1 MRRHTITTSI
11 HSLWVKVN
19 EWRENINTAV
29 GLESRATLSFKHL
42 GYFWLHCVI
51 LSCIKSSMETASFFF
66 FFFKGLTTLVIMI
79 QRVLQRMKLTCVI
92 YTCTYL
98 AKTYKKQKHTSQ
110 LLSDKKIEIKNF
122 VLNKGNENFQN
133 ITFLL
138 KIYQLSLS

>member
-1 MRRHTITTSI
+1 M
-11 HSLWVKVN
+11 
-19 EWRENINTAV
+19 
-29 GLESRATLSFKHL
+29 
-42 GYFWLHCVI
+42 
-51 LSCIKSSMETASFFF
+51 
-66 FFFKGLTTLVIMI
+66 IMI